1 MTALSFPDVEAMVR
15 QFLEMKVAPVKV
27 HTKVPS
33 TRSATFV
40 RAWRTGGAATN
51 RVLDQPLVTVQA
63 WAPDSVA
70 ASKLA
75 GDCREAILNEYTQMP
90 LVRRVEEVTGPYFDP
105 DPSTGIDRY
114 SLTFQLSVRAAR

>member
-1 MTALSFPDVEAMVR
+1 MRFPDVEAMVR
-15 QFLEMKVAPVKV
+15 EFLAMKVAPVKV
-27 HTKVPS
+27 HTKVPA
-33 TRSATFV
+33 TRPAMFV
-40 RAWRTGGAATN
+40 RVWRTGGAASN

-70 ASKLA
+70 ASELA
-75 GDCREAILNEYTQMP
+75 GDCREAILNDYTLMP
-90 LVRRVEEVTGPYFDP
+90 LVRGVEEVTGPYFDP